1 MHIMKAPNVFYFINI
16 YVHSTRTFN
25 IYESRKTLA
34 YILSILVFICLYV
47 VYLQA

>member
-1 MHIMKAPNVFYFINI
+1 MHIMKAPNVFYFINS